1 MSDRDKM
8 ELREKVNV
16 VFHSAASI
24 KFDDELSKAV
34 TMNVRG
40 TKELMDL
47 AKGMGNLRS
56 FVHVSTCYS
65 HCHLREEVIQE
76 KIYPPESF
84 SVKEVLDM
92 SKRELN
98 AIAMNTDTNTH
109 SLPTGEVSD
118 EECKR
123 VIDKRPNTYTFTK
136 AITEQLVRE
145 ERDDLPISIVR
156 PSIVVGARS
165 EPQPGWVDN
174 INGPTGVGLFISQG
188 ALRSMINNPAIVA
201 DLVPVDTVI
210 NLMCAVALKTAKQY
224 NREAGKRPEEVPVY
238 NCNSSTDSPATWG
251 EIWKF
256 FLEACYIWPSET
268 TLL

>member
-1 MSDRDKM
+1 MSDRDKI
-8 ELREKVNV
+8 ELREEVNV

-65 HCHLREEVIQE
+65 HCHLRDKVIQE

-84 SVKEVLDM
+84 SVEEVLDM
-92 SKRELN
+92 SK
-98 AIAMNTDTNTH
+98 
-109 SLPTGEVSD
+109 GEVSD

-123 VIDKRPNTYTFTK
+123 VIDERPNTYTFTK

-165 EPQPGWVDN
+165 EPLPGWVDN

-238 NCNSSTDSPATWG
+238 NCNSSTDSPVTWG